1 MLGQG
6 QGKFSV
12 GERDDEYDEGF
23 QENIERGLKKK
34 KKTAL
39 LGGEVESGG
48 TGAELGIRTYWGR
61 CYNR

>member
-34 KKTAL
+34 KKDSSF
-39 LGGEVESGG
+39 GG
-48 TGAELGIRTYWGR
+48 
-61 CYNR
+61 